1 MLSLML
7 PLPDRHRLATF
18 LRAARYLAGRALL
31 WFVGLSVASVMSLW
45 LIDPPLWGVRLE
57 RALLPPSRYPDEVR
71 HQWVDLD
78 EISSNMQLAVIA
90 AEDQRYPHHWGFDV
104 NAMAAAFKHN
114 ERSSR
119 VRGASTLSQQTAK
132 NLYLCSW
139 RSYIRKALEA
149 WFTLLMEL
157 LLSKERILEIYLNI
171 VEFGP
176 GIYGV
181 EAAAQHY
188 FHTSAARL
196 SRHQA
201 ALLAAVLPNPYRFN
215 AGAPSGYVQRRA
227 NWIARQMRQLGND
240 WLQRL

>member
-1 MLSLML
+1 ML
-7 PLPDRHRLATF
+7 PLPHRFASY
-18 LRAARYLAGRALL
+18 LRTARYLLGRALL

-71 HQWVDLD
+71 HEWVDLD
-78 EISSNMQLAVIA
+78 EISRNMQLAVIA
-90 AEDQRYPHHWGFDV
+90 AEDQRYPDHWGFDL

-181 EAAAQHY
+181 EAASQHY

-196 SRHQA
+196 SSHQA

-215 AGAPSGYVQRRA
+215 ASAPSRYVQRRA
-227 NWIARQMRQLGND
+227 NWIAQQMRQLGD
-240 WLQRL
+240 EWLARL

>member
-18 LRAARYLAGRALL
+18 LRTARYLAGRALL

-90 AEDQRYPHHWGFDV
+90 AEDQRYPHHWGFDL

>member
-1 MLSLML
+1 ML
-7 PLPDRHRLATF
+7 PLPDRQRLASH
-18 LRAARYLAGRALL
+18 LRTARYLAGRALL
-31 WFVGLSVASVMSLW
+31 WFVGLSLASVMSLW
-45 LIDPPLWGVRLE
+45 LIDPPMWGVRLE

-90 AEDQRYPHHWGFDV
+90 AEDQRYPDHWGFDV

-114 ERSSR
+114 ERSNR
-119 VRGASTLSQQTAK
+119 VRGASTLSQQAAK

-181 EAAAQHY
+181 EAAAQRY

>member
-18 LRAARYLAGRALL
+18 LRTARYLAERALL

-90 AEDQRYPHHWGFDV
+90 AEDQRYPHHWGFDL

>member
-7 PLPDRHRLATF
+7 PLPDRQRLAAH
-18 LRAARYLAGRALL
+18 LRTARYLAGRALL

-90 AEDQRYPHHWGFDV
+90 AEDQRYPHHWGFDL

>member
-1 MLSLML
+1 MLLLML
-7 PLPDRHRLATF
+7 PLPDRQRLATH
-18 LRAARYLAGRALL
+18 LRTARYLAGRALL

-71 HQWVDLD
+71 HEWVDLD

-90 AEDQRYPHHWGFDV
+90 AEDQRYPDHWGFDL

-114 ERSSR
+114 ERSNR
-119 VRGASTLSQQTAK
+119 VRGASTLSQQAAK

-181 EAAAQHY
+181 EAAAQRY

-215 AGAPSGYVQRRA
+215 AGAPSSYVQRRA
-227 NWIARQMRQLGND
+227 NWIAQQMRQLGTD